1 MSIDIQILNFYL
13 FYIGKNQKSKI
24 VNLKSK
30 ISMPLAIVNSI
41 ASWFLKQRIHQI
53 ELFLKYPNEV
63 QEELLMNL
71 IRSSEETV
79 YGKQYDYASIK
90 SYKTFTDRV
99 PISSYQDLEPYIER
113 TRQGEQNVLW
123 NTPVKW
129 FAKSS
134 GTTNAK
140 SKFIPVSSEALEDC
154 HYKGSKDLLCLY
166 LNNNEE
172 SEMFVGKSLRLG
184 GSSQIYENNNTFFG
198 DLSAILIENMPIWA
212 EFSSTPSSKISLMSE
227 WETKMSAIIK
237 ETINENVTSFA
248 GVPSWMLVLMNK
260 VLEETGKTNLMEVWP
275 NLEVYFHGGVSFD
288 PYRDQYQK
296 ILPQSQFKYYEIYNA
311 SEGFFAIQD
320 LNNSSD
326 LLLMLDYGIFY
337 EFIPMDTFGTPDQ
350 KAIRLADV
358 ELFKNYAMVITT
370 NGGLWRYLIGDTV
383 RFTSLDPYRVR
394 VSGRTKHHINV
405 FGEELMVENTDQA
418 IAKACKMTQTEIV
431 DYTVA
436 PVFMKDKEKGAHE
449 WMIEFKK
456 EPQDIAAFQKI
467 LDDTLQSL
475 NSDYE
480 AKRYNNMTLNP
491 LVINVARE
499 RLFYDWLKE
508 NDKLGGQHKIPR
520 LSNKRDYLEQLK
532 KMQSLINH

>member
-1 MSIDIQILNFYL
+1 
-13 FYIGKNQKSKI
+13 
-24 VNLKSK
+24 
-30 ISMPLAIVNSI
+30 MPLPIINSI
-41 ASWFLKQRIHQI
+41 AAWVLKQRIHQI

-71 IRSSEETV
+71 VRICENTAV
-79 YGKQYDYASIK
+79 GKHYDFASIK
-90 SYKTFTDRV
+90 SYQTFSERI
-99 PISSYQDLEPYIER
+99 PISTYEDIEPFIEQ
-113 TRQGEQNVLW
+113 TRRGDQNIFW
-123 NTPVKW
+123 SSPIKW

-140 SKFIPVSSEALEDC
+140 SKYIPVSNEALEDC

-166 LNNNEE
+166 LNNNED
-172 SEMFVGKSLRLG
+172 SQLFLGKSLRLG

-212 EFSSTPSSKISLMSE
+212 EFSSTPSSRVSLMSE
-227 WETKMSAIIK
+227 WESKIMAIINESK
-237 ETINENVTSFA
+237 NENVTSFA
-248 GVPSWMLVLMNK
+248 GVPSWMLVLMNRI
-260 VLEETGKTNLMEVWP
+260 LEDSGKSNLMEIWP
-275 NLEVYFHGGVSFD
+275 NLEVYFHGGVSFE
-288 PYRDQYQK
+288 PYREQYKK
-296 ILPQSQFKYYEIYNA
+296 ILPASNFRYYEIYNA

-320 LNNSSD
+320 LNNSND

-337 EFIPMDTFGTPDQ
+337 EFIPMDVFGTEKE
-350 KAIRLADV
+350 KAIRLSDV
-358 ELFKNYAMVITT
+358 ELNTNYAIMIST
-370 NGGLWRYLIGDTV
+370 NAGLWRYLIGDTV
-383 RFTSLDPYRVR
+383 RFTSLSPYRIR
-394 VSGRTKHHINV
+394 VTGRTKHYINV

-418 IAKACKMTQTEIV
+418 IAKASLITACEVV

-436 PVFMKDKEKGAHE
+436 PIFMKDKEKGAHE

-456 EPQDIAAFQKI
+456 KPEDIAKFQKTLDEI
-467 LDDTLQSL
+467 LQTL

-499 RLFYDWLKE
+499 NLFYDWLKDQ
-508 NDKLGGQHKIPR
+508 NKLGGQHKIPR

-532 KMQSLINH
+532 NL